1 MTMHN
6 TVSEVLDVSISLND
20 ALAVELVDRRPES
33 REFFAQVGETYRRE
47 LARDVWQVGLRAIQG
62 AQAAANA
69 ARLED
74 VGRGVLVQVE
84 RQLEAHMTAQARVL
98 EERLRRYF
106 DPKEGQFM
114 EKLEALFKDGGELT
128 RLLRQHTGPGSTL
141 QQVLSGAV
149 GPGSALMK
157 VLSPTE
163 QDGVAQVLRRQ
174 IEAVLQ
180 ANEKAVQSA
189 LDPLVAT
196 SAAGRFVANL
206 QAQLREAGTAQEK
219 RLAALTVALDANNE
233 GSLLNRLL
241 RETQEA
247 QRQVLAAVNPSDER
261 SLLAPLKRTIEDM
274 LARHQQQQMAV
285 LEAQGTRQAAFE
297 KEIREVVTR
306 MQERKDALGRGIK
319 AGKDFEETVF
329 RCASALLVGGPYEVD
344 FTAHV
349 PAPGSRKKV
358 GDVVVTFNEDSA
370 YRGAR
375 VVVEAKFEA
384 HYTTKKALAE
394 LAEARQVRAASVG
407 VFVLSVAAAPKG
419 FPAFQRVG
427 ADVLVQWDPDDPST
441 DAYLHA
447 ALLLALA
454 LAARLQQTEAPAEA
468 EELARLE
475 RMVGKHVE
483 RMQSLQKKAR
493 TLSLA
498 IKEIG
503 DELHDGLAEVQDMAQ
518 VLGGVLRAVRAEHA
532 AELDTREPQVLT
544 TTRLDAGGIEL
555 APAGA

>member
-1 MTMHN
+1 MTTLH
-6 TVSEVLDVSISLND
+6 TGSEVLNVSIALDD
-20 ALAVELVDRRPES
+20 ALEVNLVDRRPES
-33 REFFAQVGETYRRE
+33 REFFAQVGEAYGRE

-74 VGRGVLVQVE
+74 VGRGLLAQVE
-84 RQLEAHMTAQARVL
+84 QRLAEHVGAQGRAL

-106 DPKEGQFM
+106 DPKDGQVM
-114 EKLEALFKDGGELT
+114 EKLDAMFKDGGELT
-128 RLLRQHTGPGSTL
+128 RVLRQHTGPGSVL
-141 QQVLSGAV
+141 QQTLGGAI

-157 VLSPTE
+157 ALSPTE
-163 QDGVAQVLRRQ
+163 QEGLAQVLRRQ
-174 IEAVLQ
+174 VEAVLQ
-180 ANEKAVQSA
+180 ASEKALQSA
-189 LDPLVAT
+189 LDPLAPA

-206 QAQLREAGTAQEK
+206 QAQLREAGTAQEQ
-219 RLAALTVALDANNE
+219 RLTALTAALDANNE
-233 GSLLNRLL
+233 QSLLNRLM
-241 RETQEA
+241 RETQAA

-261 SLLAPLKRTIEDM
+261 SLLAPLKRTIEE
-274 LARHQQQQMAV
+274 LLVRHQQQQMAV
-285 LEAQGTRQAAFE
+285 LEEQRGKQATFE
-297 KEIREVVTR
+297 REIREVVTR
-306 MQERKDALGRGIK
+306 MQERKDALSRGIK

-329 RCASALLVGGPYEVD
+329 RCTSALLGGGPYEVD
-344 FTAHV
+344 FTAHT
-349 PAPGSRKKV
+349 PAPGTRRKQ
-358 GDVVVTFNEDSA
+358 GDVVVTFNADSA

-384 HYTTKKALAE
+384 NYNTKKALQE
-394 LAEARQVRAASVG
+394 LAEAREVRGASVG
-407 VFVLSVAAAPKG
+407 VFVLSVAAAPHG
-419 FPAFQRVG
+419 FPAFERVG
-427 ADVLVQWDPDDPST
+427 ADILVQWDPDDAST

-475 RMVGKHVE
+475 RLVGKHVE
-483 RMQSLQKKAR
+483 RMNSLQKRAR

-518 VLGGVLRAVRAEHA
+518 ALGGVLRAVRAEHA
-532 AELDTREPQVLT
+532 AELETRESQVRT
-544 TTRLDAGGIEL
+544 TTRLDAGGIAL
-555 APAGA
+555 PPAAT